1 MAEFNPRRLTIAR
14 MRRALTKVGLA
25 IAVDVTPRSISNYE
39 RGTQV
44 PTERTLRRLS
54 DRLDFPLAF
63 WEGADLPLPDAA
75 SGNFRAPTAMS
86 ARARGRVRA
95 AAGIALYL
103 WRWADEII
111 RCPEPDV
118 PTLWGADPEQ
128 AAQILRED
136 WHLSDKAIPDILR
149 LAEQKGIRV
158 FSLPP
163 DCHQADAFSLWDS
176 NQPFIFVDRR
186 KSAER
191 QRMDVAHEIGHLVL
205 HPNSKGPSKERETEA
220 NQFASAFLMPRS
232 SIVREIYGSEDLHIL
247 STTKQVWGVAL
258 AALVYRMHTIGLLNE
273 WQFRSHFIQMSRL
286 GYRQNEPN
294 PMALET
300 SSLWKKIYSMLHE
313 RDMDISKIAKELSLH
328 EIDVRELTFNLPT
341 PNDKGRT
348 PPGRLEVIPGG
359 LADNL

>member
-1 MAEFNPRRLTIAR
+1 

-44 PTERTLRRLS
+44 PTERTLLRLS

-63 WEGADLPLPDAA
+63 WEGADLPLPSTT

-86 ARARGRVRA
+86 ARAQNRVRA

-103 WRWADEII
+103 WRWTDEII

-118 PTLWGADPEQ
+118 PTLRETDPEQ
-128 AAQILRED
+128 AAQTLREN
-136 WHLSDKAIPDILR
+136 WHLGDEAIPDAIC

-163 DCHQADAFSLWDS
+163 DCQEADAFSLWGGD
-176 NQPFIFVDRR
+176 QPFIFIDRR

-191 QRMDVAHEIGHLVL
+191 QRMDIAHEIGHLVL
-205 HPNSKGPSKERETEA
+205 HRNSKSKKKERETEA
-220 NQFASAFLMPRS
+220 NRFASAFLMPRS
-232 SIVREIYGSEDLHIL
+232 SIIREIYGGEDLHIL
-247 STTKQVWGVAL
+247 STTKQIWGVAL
-258 AALVYRMHTIGLLNE
+258 TALVYRMHTIGLLNE

-286 GYRQNEPN
+286 GYRQDEPN
-294 PMALET
+294 PMDLEI
-300 SSLWKKIYSMLHE
+300 SSLWGKIYSMLNE
-313 RDMDISKIAKELSLH
+313 RDMNISKIAKDLSLY
-328 EIDVRELTFNLPT
+328 EIDIRELTFNLPM
-341 PNDKGRT
+341 PNDERHA
-348 PPGRLEVIPGG
+348 PPGQRSQLEVIPGG
-359 LADNL
+359 LADDL